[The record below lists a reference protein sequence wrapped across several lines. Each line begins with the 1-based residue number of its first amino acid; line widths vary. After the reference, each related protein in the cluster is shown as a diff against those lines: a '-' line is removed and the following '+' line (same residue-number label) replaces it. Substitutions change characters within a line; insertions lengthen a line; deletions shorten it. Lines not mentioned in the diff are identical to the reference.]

1 MKVKRK
7 IGYSIIVCLMIICIS
22 NSTYARVRYAS
33 SIGTE
38 KFKFLNTDDEITT
51 IDIVEDAISYF
62 EDAGYTEAYPHIDP
76 SYSLFASNMIGAE
89 VIELFSHGGYSSM
102 PFKSYVG
109 ITTGATRTQG
119 SYQYIGLDYLK
130 DAWKDNLLLIGY
142 MGCETALPKDAENL
156 EDQYKDTITYQSVA
170 YANAGTAIGFEEKI
184 SCSDMEKWAKLF
196 NEYLASGHG
205 VEESALYANNNIR
218 WYKNENI
225 KKWLLVYNTDPNQK
239 IGKYHSTAELSSIEE
254 SYTRNVY
261 ESNNLLNKEVKL
273 TLNNDKEIIDE
284 LRKIDTSI
292 ESNNYVITRSKAH
305 IINATGEKKSREIEF
320 VDVNLKIGDFYTD
333 AGYTLE
339 IENNNIK
346 GIYDKNIDI
355 EKQKEL
361 LNNKEN
367 FQAELYVDKVNEI
380 QKESEKISTYNLNK
394 VDVKENDTR
403 YYYDIKN
410 NKKYYQVEV
419 EDETLDIDGNVCTM
433 YDIVNYEL

>member
-7 IGYSIIVCLMIICIS
+7 IGYCIMICLMIICIT

-33 SIGTE
+33 GIGTE
-38 KFKFLNTDDEITT
+38 KFKFLSTDDEVPT
-51 IDIVEDAISYF
+51 INLVEDAISYLK
-62 EDAGYTEAYPHIDP
+62 EAGYTEAYQHIDP

-89 VIELFSHGGYSSM
+89 VIELCSHGGYSSM

-130 DAWKDNLLLIGY
+130 DAWKDNLLLIAY

-184 SCSDMEKWAKLF
+184 SYSDMEKWAKLF

-261 ESNNLLNKEVKL
+261 QSNNLLNKEVKL
-273 TLNNDKEIIDE
+273 TLNSDKEIIDE

-292 ESNNYVITRSKAH
+292 EPSNYVITRSKAH
-305 IINATGEKKSREIEF
+305 IINATGENKSREIEF

-346 GIYDKNIDI
+346 GIYDKNIDV

-394 VDVKENDTR
+394 VDAKENDTR
-403 YYYDIKN
+403 YYYDIEN

-419 EDETLDIDGNVCTM
+419 EDETFDIDGNVCTM
-433 YDIVNYEL
+433 YDVVNYEL